1 MKPFPQRTS
10 LAGQVAAVLRECLAA
25 GEWQGALP
33 GEMDLCRRFQVS
45 RAVLRAALA
54 SLQSE
59 GLLRVS
65 QGRRREVVGGAVRE
79 ASQAARPD
87 RVVLLS
93 PVPHAGLTTSKLLW
107 IDELRGQ
114 LAGQG
119 VPLEFVLSAAAARA
133 RPGRVLRDLVG
144 QHPAA
149 AWVLLRSTSQM
160 QQWFA
165 AQGLPAV
172 VAGSRGEG
180 VHLPGVDTDYQAAC
194 RHAAGRLLARGCT
207 CLGLVLPR
215 SLLAGDRES
224 EIGFQAGAAG
234 HPVRVARHDGSP
246 DGLCRAL
253 ESMMKEPLAPQG
265 LLVCHSTHAVT
276 ALGHLIYHGWKV
288 PQQVKLIAR
297 DDDPF
302 LEHVAPLLSRYAL
315 DPETY
320 ARHVARHLRR
330 CLEGAAPAGRM
341 DLLLPQF
348 REGKTG

>member
-1 MKPFPQRTS
+1 MKPIPQRLS
-10 LAGQVAAVLRECLAA
+10 LAMQTCAVLRECLAA
-25 GEWQGALP
+25 QEWQGALP
-33 GEMDLCRRFQVS
+33 GEADLCRRFQVS
-45 RAVLRAALA
+45 RAILRAALA

-65 QGRRREVVGGAVRE
+65 QGRRREIVGGVA
-79 ASQAARPD
+79 AADWGTARPD
-87 RVVLLS
+87 RVVVLS
-93 PVPHAGLTTSKLLW
+93 PVPHARLTTSKLLW

-114 LAGQG
+114 LAAQG

-133 RPGRVLRDLVG
+133 RPGRVLRDLVA
-144 QHPAA
+144 QHRGA
-149 AWVLLRSTSQM
+149 AWVLLRATAQM

-165 AQGLPAV
+165 AQGRPAV

-180 VHLPGVDTDYQAAC
+180 VDLPGVDIDYQAAC
-194 RHAAGRLLARGCT
+194 RHAAGRLIARGCT
-207 CLGLVLPR
+207 GLGLVLPR

-224 EIGFQAGAAG
+224 EIGFLAGAGAC
-234 HPVRVARHDGSP
+234 PVRVARHDGSP

-253 ESMMKEPLAPQG
+253 ESMMRESPAPQG

-302 LEHVAPLLSRYAL
+302 LEHVAPVLSRYAL

-330 CLEGAAPAGRM
+330 CLEGGAPVGRM

-348 REGKTG
+348 CEGKTG

>member
-1 MKPFPQRTS
+1 MRPFPQRTS
-10 LAGQVAAVLRECLAA
+10 LAVHTCAALRECLAA
-25 GEWQGALP
+25 DEWQGALP
-33 GEMDLCRRFQVS
+33 GEVDLCRRFQVS
-45 RAVLRAALA
+45 RATLRAALA
-54 SLQSE
+54 ILQGE
-59 GLLRVS
+59 GLLRVT
-65 QGRRREVVGGAVRE
+65 QGRRREIVGGAP
-79 ASQAARPD
+79 QAMQGSARPE

-114 LAGQG
+114 LGAQG
-119 VPLEFVLSAAAARA
+119 VPLEFVLSAAAGRA
-133 RPGRVLRDLVG
+133 RPGRVLRDLVS
-144 QHPAA
+144 QHRGA
-149 AWVLLRSTSQM
+149 AWVLLRATAQM

-165 AQGLPAV
+165 GQGLPAV
-172 VAGSRGEG
+172 VAGSRCDG
-180 VHLPGVDTDYQAAC
+180 VALPGVDIDYQAAC
-194 RHAAGRLLARGCT
+194 RHAAGRLIARGCT
-207 CLGLVLPR
+207 CLGLVVPR

-234 HPVRVARHDGSP
+234 CPVRVARHDGSP

-253 ESMMKEPLAPQG
+253 ELMMKENPAPQG

-315 DPETY
+315 EAETY

-348 REGKTG
+348 RQGKTG